1 MRGQDADLRAERERF
16 FERMVTAFQE
26 QDYEAL
32 ERAMR
37 DDIVLTVPGS
47 SPVSGTHRGR
57 DEVGRFLAASRRALD
72 PGSRPASF
80 RHTADEMVAT
90 NEVGVHGPVHDV
102 RMRFEVRVRFDED
115 GRAASAS
122 IEPADVGLFDH
133 VLATAIGQQ

>member
-1 MRGQDADLRAERERF
+1 MSDHDADVRAERERF
-16 FERMVTAFQE
+16 FERMITAFRA
-26 QDYEAL
+26 QDYEAM

-47 SPVSGTHRGR
+47 SPLSGTHRGR
-57 DEVGRFLAASRRALD
+57 DAVGRFLAASRRVVD
-72 PGSRPASF
+72 PGSRPASY
-80 RHTADEMVAT
+80 RHAADEMVAT

-133 VLATAIGQQ
+133 VLATAIGQP